1 MKVTLLL
8 FITIEGYFTFPN
20 KNRQISCGSLSI
32 IWKLAFDSD
41 NHTDVYHANH
51 STDTNCNSQE
61 KKLEFTIKVK
71 YALRIYILLNCPCK
85 FETLFLRTAICIG

>member
-41 NHTDVYHANH
+41 NHTDVNHANH
-51 STDTNCNSQE
+51 STDTNCDSQE
-61 KKLEFTIKVK
+61 KT
-71 YALRIYILLNCPCK
+71 RIHDK
-85 FETLFLRTAICIG
+85 S